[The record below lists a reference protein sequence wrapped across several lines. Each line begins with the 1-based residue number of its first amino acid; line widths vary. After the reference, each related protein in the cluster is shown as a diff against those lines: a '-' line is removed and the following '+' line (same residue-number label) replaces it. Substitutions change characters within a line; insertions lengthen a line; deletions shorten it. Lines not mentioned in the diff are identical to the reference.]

1 MQMFLVER
9 NILFVL
15 LTATLVTLFGP
26 APVSALEPCNLE
38 EVFPTT
44 RPVPADGGPT
54 QVHARFFLAD
64 LVDVVT
70 VKQEFTLDFFLHAL
84 WKDPRVGEMLRR
96 AGVKQCQVETDK
108 IWSPSMLLL
117 NSREHRAELPRI
129 LYLFDDGAIKG
140 SRRIFGTFAAQ
151 MDLADFPRDTQVL
164 PVTFISTLYATDEL
178 KIIFDASD
186 REEIFTENAWNVELA
201 RGSAGEYDLGVL
213 YRTEGDQKESRARFD
228 YEILVKRQTPY
239 YLWKVFVPLCM
250 IVMVSWAVFWIDP
263 SQMAIQTGIGTGML
277 LSLIAFLFSLQNI
290 LPKINYLTRM
300 DVFVYSSLAFV
311 VLAFVETLVSCGL
324 ADRGRIFIA
333 ERMDHVSRVLFPL
346 AFGGVIGWFW
356 GYW

>member
-9 NILFVL
+9 NILCVL
-15 LTATLVTLFGP
+15 LTATLVTFFAP
-26 APVSALEPCNLE
+26 ALVSALEPCNLE

-54 QVHARFFLAD
+54 QVHARFFLFD

-70 VKQEFTLDFFLHAL
+70 VKQEFTLDFFLHAT
-84 WKDPRVGEMLRR
+84 WEDPRVGEMLRK
-96 AGVKQCQVETDK
+96 AGVQQCQVETDK
-108 IWSPSMLLL
+108 IWFPNMLLL
-117 NSREHRAELPRI
+117 NSRKHRTELPRI
-129 LYLFDDGAIKG
+129 LHLFDDGTIKG
-140 SRRIFGTFAAQ
+140 NHRIFGTFAAQ
-151 MDLADFPRDTQVL
+151 MNLVNFPRDTQVL
-164 PVTFISTLYATDEL
+164 PVTFISTLYSPEEL

-186 REEIFTENAWNVELA
+186 REEIFTENAWTIELA
-201 RGSAGEYDLGVL
+201 RGSSSVYDLGVL
-213 YRTEGDQKESRARFD
+213 YGTQGDPKESLARFD
-228 YEILVKRQTPY
+228 YEILVKRQTRY
-239 YLWKVFVPLCM
+239 YVWKVFLPLCM

-263 SQMAIQTGIGTGML
+263 SQMGIQTGIGTGMM

-300 DVFVYSSLAFV
+300 DVFVYTSLSFV
-311 VLAFVETLVSCGL
+311 VLAFLETLVSCGL
-324 ADRGRIFIA
+324 AARGRLFIA
-333 ERMDHVSRVLFPL
+333 QRMDLVSRALFPL